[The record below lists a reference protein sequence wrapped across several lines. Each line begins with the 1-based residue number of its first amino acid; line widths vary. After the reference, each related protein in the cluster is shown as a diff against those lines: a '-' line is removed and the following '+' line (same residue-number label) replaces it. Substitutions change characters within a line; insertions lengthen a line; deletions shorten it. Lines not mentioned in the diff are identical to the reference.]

1 MPGFGGSVSPPIS
14 VVPRVIESAESFD
27 ERRRKI
33 MLRQTAQV
41 IVRTDEEQGFVFIE
55 QPDDD
60 GTSTVVVAPDQIPL
74 LIQWLQEAKA
84 EADVLE
90 KKHSQKT

>member
-1 MPGFGGSVSPPIS
+1 
-14 VVPRVIESAESFD
+14 
-27 ERRRKI
+27 